1 MDLAEITIRK
11 TKEIYVGTRIV
22 IGTLLR
28 DPYYIE
34 SSEIPKGAVDST
46 P

>member
-1 MDLAEITIRK
+1 MDLAEITIHK

-22 IGTLLR
+22 IGTPFR

-34 SSEIPKGAVDST
+34 FREIPK
-46 P
+46 